1 MAMSLRSIVKSRL
14 WWELVVVM
22 WVLALLGVFS
32 PPPAVELARLQAGLP
47 METDVTLAVDLTFLV
62 LVMQG
67 VEYLT
72 RQKQTK
78 PKAAAKKKAA
88 A

>member
-1 MAMSLRSIVKSRL
+1 M
-14 WWELVVVM
+14 M
-22 WVLALLGVFS
+22 WVLSLLGVFS
-32 PPPAVELARLQAGLP
+32 PVPKVVNLLHPL
-47 METDVTLAVDLTFLV
+47 ETDVTLAVDLTFLV

-72 RQKQTK
+72 RPKQANSK
-78 PKAAAKKKAA
+78 SAAKKKAA